1 MGVNVTEAWTE
12 SVGAGSVE
20 GGALNDS
27 NLTEGLGWSESFE
40 ASQDGDGVTED
51 LEDRNRIG
59 TGLEQSIGWRWA
71 SLLWKLG

>member
-20 GGALNDS
+20 GDALKDS

-40 ASQDGDGVTED
+40 ASQDGDEVTEG
-51 LEDRNRIG
+51 LEDRNRTG
-59 TGLEQSIGWRWA
+59 TVN
-71 SLLWKLG
+71 